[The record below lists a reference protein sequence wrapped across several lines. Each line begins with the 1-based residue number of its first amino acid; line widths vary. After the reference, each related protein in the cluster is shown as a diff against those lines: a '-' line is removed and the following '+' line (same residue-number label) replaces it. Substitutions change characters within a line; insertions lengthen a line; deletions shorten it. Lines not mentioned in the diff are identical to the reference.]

1 MVCVK
6 DKWYGSTR
14 RHGHRVI
21 QDTNTPATFWQK
33 TIANKRQLALSLLRE
48 TEIKYTI

>member
-6 DKWYGSTR
+6 DQWYGSTR

-21 QDTNTPATFWQK
+21 QDTNTSANFWQK
-33 TIANKRQLALSLLRE
+33 TTASKRQLALSLLWE
-48 TEIKYTI
+48 NEIKYTI